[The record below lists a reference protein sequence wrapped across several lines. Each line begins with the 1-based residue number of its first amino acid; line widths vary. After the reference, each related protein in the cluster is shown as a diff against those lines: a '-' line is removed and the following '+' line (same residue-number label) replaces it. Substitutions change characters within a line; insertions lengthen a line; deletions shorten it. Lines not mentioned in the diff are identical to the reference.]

1 MFNAIF
7 IAHGFFLNLLLDKIT
22 PKIRKEIMN
31 KKQETTK
38 KLIVSKKDESPKY
51 WMSKGE
57 YTNIIVKS
65 EQANNEY
72 VITDG
77 IIEPNGF
84 VPDHYHKWE
93 DQTFHIMEGNVEAK
107 VADKWYDLKAGDTI
121 HCPKGISHYIKNKGA
136 SNARIVSYIFPGN
149 WAEDFFA
156 ETSRQYKSGKRDL
169 KLIEEKFGVVYL

>member
-1 MFNAIF
+1 MGKNSDT
-7 IAHGFFLNLLLDKIT
+7 N
-22 PKIRKEIMN
+22 KE
-31 KKQETTK
+31 
-38 KLIVSKKDESPKY
+38 LVVSKKDETPKY

-93 DQTFHIMEGNVEAK
+93 DQTFHIMEGEVEAK
-107 VADKWYDLKAGDTI
+107 IAEKWYNLSAGDTI
-121 HCPKGISHYIKNKGA
+121 HCPRGISHFIKNNGN
-136 SNARIVSYIFPGN
+136 SNARIVSYIFPGK

-156 ETSRQYKSGKRDL
+156 ETSKQNNSAERDL

>member
-1 MFNAIF
+1 M
-7 IAHGFFLNLLLDKIT
+7 KINSKT
-22 PKIRKEIMN
+22 N
-31 KKQETTK
+31 KKVV
-38 KLIVSKKDESPKY
+38 IGKKDESPKY

-57 YTNIIVKS
+57 FTNIIVNSK
-65 EQANNEY
+65 QANDEY

-107 VADKWYDLKAGDTI
+107 IGENWYKLTVGDTI
-121 HCPKGISHYIKNKGA
+121 HCPKGISHYIKNIGNK
-136 SNARIVSYIFPGN
+136 NVRIVSYIFPGN
-149 WAEDFFA
+149 LAEDFFA
-156 ETSRQYKSGKRDL
+156 ETSKQNNSGIRDL